1 MRFKWVSLASV
12 ASMLLSCFSAS
23 AAVINVGSHQ
33 LIPDSAID
41 QTIQIFVTGGD
52 LVQGLN
58 FYAQI
63 ADGGPGAGGSV
74 NAPTITSADILTGT
88 IFGPN
93 NTGAQDPGSVPQ
105 LIARTTTTATETVS
119 ASGLL
124 VTLKVKTL
132 GFTNGEWALNLGNTL
147 NGPTD
152 FAGLPITITDGFIS
166 VPEPSMLLSAI
177 FGAAGCMLSRRKR
190 SR

>member
-1 MRFKWVSLASV
+1 MRFKWVSLASI
-12 ASMLLSCFSAS
+12 ASMLLSYVSAS
-23 AAVINVGSHQ
+23 AAVINVGSHL
-33 LIPDSAID
+33 LIPDSAVD

-74 NAPTITSADILTGT
+74 SAPVITAADIITGT

-105 LIARTTTTATETVS
+105 LFARTTTTATETVA

-124 VTLKVKTL
+124 VTLKVKTV
-132 GFTNGEWALNLGNTL
+132 GFTEGTWALNVGNTL

-166 VPEPSMLLSAI
+166 VPEPSMLVSAI
-177 FGAAGCMLSRRKR
+177 FGAGFCAMSRRKR
-190 SR
+190 QR